1 MEANGFAEFKIKKNS
16 DSIWELD
23 ISEEDMGKPKF
34 ALHTGT
40 ESAEEKEIIRNIYN
54 SSWNDVP
61 SSIVEQIQGKSA
73 NNFYGEIIKVL
84 MITASGA
91 EGIDLKNVRY
101 VHLTES
107 YWHPVRLEQVIGRAK
122 RICSHNDL
130 PEELQ
135 TVEVFLYLMT
145 FSQEQIDNKLST
157 ELKLKDRSDIDRRPI
172 TTDEKLFEV
181 ATIKENINKQL
192 LKTMKETSIDCS
204 VNPDN
209 TDLQCYSFGNP
220 NVNSF
225 SYLPEMTEE
234 ETDAAAMVN
243 RREVTWKAIKVTIL
257 GIDYAYNEIT
267 RELDD

>member
-1 MEANGFAEFKIKKNS
+1 
-16 DSIWELD
+16 
-23 ISEEDMGKPKF
+23 
-34 ALHTGT
+34 
-40 ESAEEKEIIRNIYN
+40 
-54 SSWNDVP
+54 
-61 SSIVEQIQGKSA
+61 
-73 NNFYGEIIKVL
+73 L

-130 PEELQ
+130 PADLQ

-145 FSQEQIDNKLST
+145 FSQEQIENKLST

-172 TTDEKLFEV
+172 STDEKLFEV

-192 LKTMKETSIDCS
+192 LKAIKETSIDCTI
-204 VNPDN
+204 NPDN

-220 NVNSF
+220 SSTSF

-234 ETDAAAMVN
+234 EDDEAARAN
-243 RREVTWKAIKVTIL
+243 RREVTWKAVKITIL
-257 GIDYAYNEIT
+257 GIDYAYNEVT
-267 RELDD
+267 RELYDLDSYIRKNPLKVGTLEVSVNSRTGKKEFKIIRV